1 MMFVKTLTLTLI
13 LISSI
18 VNHVAV
24 SSAFVSNTYTLTY
37 NVSTKTRRRRRSS
50 SSRMKQN
57 TNNNNYYYYNNNSNN
72 ILFSSSKSTPP
83 PPSTTSTNNN
93 NGNEKNKNNEHN
105 NNNHLDSST
114 FIHCDD
120 SNIPPS
126 LQKIISSIHSIKSG
140 SDIRGTFV
148 DHSRVGSVLNVST
161 TISTTT
167 SSTLR
172 AITPFA
178 AYCYGAAFA
187 KMVQIRSGKGSA
199 VLSSLSSSLDTAMTT
214 TTTTT
219 TTTATTTPM
228 AKFII
233 HTANNLFP
241 TSDVIISSSSSSSPA
256 SSASPLLELET
267 TNICIGRDPRQSG
280 IRLADAFCRGVESIQ
295 GVKVYYTDLASTPS
309 MFAFCRSHSL
319 DCDGG
324 VMVSMI
330 IIIIIIYIYIL

>member
-13 LISSI
+13 LISTCI

-24 SSAFVSNTYTLTY
+24 SSAFVSNTCTLTY
-37 NVSTKTRRRRRSS
+37 NVSTKTRR
-50 SSRMKQN
+50 SRMKQN
-57 TNNNNYYYYNNNSNN
+57 TNYNNYCYSNYSNN
-72 ILFSSSKSTPP
+72 ILFASSKSTPP
-83 PPSTTSTNNN
+83 PSSTTSTSTNNN
-93 NGNEKNKNNEHN
+93 NAYEKNNNNEHN

-161 TISTTT
+161 AISTTT
-167 SSTLR
+167 SSSTLR

-199 VLSSLSSSLDTAMTT
+199 VLSSSSSSSMSSSSLDTTMTT
-214 TTTTT
+214 STTT

-233 HTANNLFP
+233 NTANNLFP
-241 TSDVIISSSSSSSPA
+241 TSDVIISSSSSS
-256 SSASPLLELET
+256 SPLLELET

-324 VMVSMI
+324 VMVSI
-330 IIIIIIYIYIL
+330 IIIT